1 MIGEPP
7 ISSSATVSPVDAWT
21 YQGPRPAHRA
31 RPLSVEEIGGVVA
44 DFARAARNAIAAGF
58 DGVQLHG
65 ANGMLIDQF
74 LRDSANQRTDRYGGG
89 VENRVRLLAEA
100 TQAVADVI
108 GADRTSV
115 RLSPNGETWGVDDS
129 NPTPLFVAA
138 AQALSAIG
146 IGFLELKEHRATGT
160 YAVAD
165 VPRQSPYI
173 RQHFAGPLILNSDYD
188 APRAI
193 ADLDSG
199 LADAISFGRSFL
211 ANPDLVRRLRE
222 GARLNA
228 ANPATFYTQGRE
240 GYLDYPTLD
249 AAQAAA

>member
-1 MIGEPP
+1 MTSPEP
-7 ISSSATVSPVDAWT
+7 ISGDLDPARLTAVLQVLPVAAALFRRDGMAVAINSLGEELFVHEAQAALQAQHWRVMLRPFGDAATDAM
-21 YQGPRPAHRA
+21 
-31 RPLSVEEIGGVVA
+31 
-44 DFARAARNAIAAGF
+44 AA
-58 DGVQLHG
+58 V
-65 ANGMLIDQF
+65 
-74 LRDSANQRTDRYGGG
+74 
-89 VENRVRLLAEA
+89 EA

-160 YAVAD
+160 YAVTD